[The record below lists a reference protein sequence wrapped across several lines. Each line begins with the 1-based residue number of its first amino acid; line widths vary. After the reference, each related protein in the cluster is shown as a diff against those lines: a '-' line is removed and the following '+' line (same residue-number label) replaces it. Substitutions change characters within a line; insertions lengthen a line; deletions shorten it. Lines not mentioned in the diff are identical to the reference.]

1 MAPFRAIF
9 SGDMKDFLKG
19 IDLNKVP
26 LEFVTK
32 ISVNFSSG
40 NSFTFKPDMFSYKT
54 EEEFLEK
61 LGMKLRKL
69 KEEIKFVD
77 FEKNTYIGNTKL
89 KTILMKIKDV
99 DRFLRLSE
107 QEKMKPVKSNQ
118 KKDRMNEDW
127 KNKTAK
133 KPVEKR
139 RWRSQ

>member
-1 MAPFRAIF
+1 MPKRMAPFRAIF

-40 NSFTFKPDMFSYKT
+40 NSFTFKPDMIDYKT

-61 LGMKLRKL
+61 LGIKLRKL

-77 FEKNTYIGNTKL
+77 FYIDSSKL
-89 KTILMKIKDV
+89 KASVKQQTQELFEKIK
-99 DRFLRLSE
+99 
-107 QEKMKPVKSNQ
+107 
-118 KKDRMNEDW
+118 
-127 KNKTAK
+127 
-133 KPVEKR
+133 
-139 RWRSQ
+139 

>member
-1 MAPFRAIF
+1 MRILP
-9 SGDMKDFLKG
+9 SGG
-19 IDLNKVP
+19 SNQI
-26 LEFVTK
+26 
-32 ISVNFSSG
+32 IIG
-40 NSFTFKPDMFSYKT
+40 
-54 EEEFLEK
+54 
-61 LGMKLRKL
+61 
-69 KEEIKFVD
+69 IKFVD
-77 FEKNTYIGNTKL
+77 FEKNTYIGKTKL